1 LGLVDGL
8 VITQHRRYP
17 ARFEPITQISSSI
30 TVIENITSDVAPVVM
45 SGGFFLP

>member
-8 VITQHRRYP
+8 VITHTGVIQLVL
-17 ARFEPITQISSSI
+17 EPITQIISSI